1 MSIENANTFLV
12 GDIVQSQKGRDEG
25 CYYVVCSTDKDYAYC
40 VNGKSRLV
48 ANPKKKKFKHILFTG
63 HRSSELQKKFNEHQ
77 KVLDSEIRK
86 TIDNLNIV

>member
-48 ANPKKKKFKHILFTG
+48 ANPKKKKF
-63 HRSSELQKKFNEHQ
+63 
-77 KVLDSEIRK
+77 
-86 TIDNLNIV
+86 